1 MAEAIWVPPDVA
13 VNHPLNEYPVLV
25 AVGKVQTAA
34 LYVTTRE
41 ASDGVQEFPFHVTEN
56 RLGAE
61 QESAVAGAFEQVQ
74 LNALAVEVTAEA
86 VPTEQRFAVGGSVVA
101 TASDVPHAGFCAH
114 WA

>member
-1 MAEAIWVPPDVA
+1 M
-13 VNHPLNEYPVLV
+13 NEYPVRV
-25 AVGKVQTAA
+25 AVGKVQTAV

-41 ASDGVQEFPFHVTEN
+41 ASDGVHELPFHVTEK

-61 QESAVAGAFEQVQ
+61 QESAVAGALEQVQ
-74 LNALAVEVTAEA
+74 LNVLAVEVTADA

-101 TASDVPHAGFCAH
+101 TASEVPQAGFCTH

>member
-1 MAEAIWVPPDVA
+1 MICVPALAA
-13 VNHPLNEYPVLV
+13 VNQPLNEYPVLV
-25 AVGKVQTAA
+25 AVGRVHTAT

-56 RLGAE
+56 RLEAE
-61 QESAVAGAFEQVQ
+61 QESVVAGALEHVQ
-74 LNALAVEVTAEA
+74 LYVLAVEVTAEA

-101 TASDVPHAGFCAH
+101 TASAVPHAGFCAH